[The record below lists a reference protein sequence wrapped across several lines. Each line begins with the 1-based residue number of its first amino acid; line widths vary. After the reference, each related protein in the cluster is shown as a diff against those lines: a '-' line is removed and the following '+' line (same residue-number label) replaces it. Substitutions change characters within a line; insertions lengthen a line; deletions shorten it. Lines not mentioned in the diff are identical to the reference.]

1 MKYDV
6 DRLKA
11 RWAAGERPE
20 LVFFWGHQPRKDGA
34 IGASCLSQ
42 WYPASFSIDGQ
53 TYATAE
59 HWMMAE
65 KARLFDD
72 HETRQRILAAATPAE
87 AKDLGRAVRGFEN
100 EAWNRARHEIVF
112 RGNLAKFT
120 QNPEPWRFLLGT
132 VGQVLVEASP
142 VDRIWGIGLAQDDPL
157 AADPTQWRGLNL
169 LGFVLMEVRD
179 ALDQEPTALPGPAAR
194 RHR

>member
-6 DRLKA
+6 DTLTA

-20 LVFFWGHQPRKDGA
+20 LVFFWGHQPRKDGE
-34 IGASCLSQ
+34 IGPSCLSQ
-42 WYPASFSIDGQ
+42 WYPARFSLDGQ

-65 KARLFDD
+65 KARLFED

-100 EAWNRARHEIVF
+100 EAWDRARHEIVF

-142 VDRIWGIGLAQDDPL
+142 VDRIWGIGLAQDDPR

-169 LGFVLMEVRD
+169 LGFVLMAVRD
-179 ALDQEPTALPGPAAR
+179 ALDQEPTARPGPAAG